1 MICEFIG
8 GLDYRQD
15 PETFKQHKRALQ
27 AQVAPQV
34 LQQQKFLER
43 LEKSQAQGPGT
54 SATTSKAT
62 TTNNKKKAKKGRK

>member
-1 MICEFIG
+1 MICQFISE
-8 GLDYRQD
+8 LDYRQD

-43 LEKSQAQGPGT
+43 LEKSQVQGPGT
-54 SATTSKAT
+54 SAAASKAT
-62 TTNNKKKAKKGRK
+62 NNNKKKKKKGRK